1 MKQLSKN
8 TGTSLFILL
17 TGLLVV
23 MAFVSYNK
31 IKEYDESVGSVI
43 HSHLV
48 KTNLE
53 GIISNLKDAETGQ
66 RGYLLSGDTVF
77 LQPYVG
83 AETRIM
89 SLLVAIDSLTNDNLV
104 QQNNLKIL
112 KPLIAQRL
120 TLLKNNLTIL
130 RNQRPQE
137 ITDTLLLQSKNK
149 MDEVRKHVSKMLQEE
164 DTLLQ
169 QRTHIKNNSA
179 FL

>member
-1 MKQLSKN
+1 MQKKGFDV
-8 TGTSLFILL
+8 TGP
-17 TGLLVV
+17 
-23 MAFVSYNK
+23 
-31 IKEYDESVGSVI
+31 
-43 HSHLV
+43 
-48 KTNLE
+48 
-53 GIISNLKDAETGQ
+53 
-66 RGYLLSGDTVF
+66 LSGDTVF

-137 ITDTLLLQSKNK
+137 ITDTSLLQSKNK
-149 MDEVRKHVSKMLQEE
+149 MDEVRKLVSKMLQEE

-169 QRTHIKNNSA
+169 QRTQTKNNSA